1 MARFIQCHRSLQIHV
16 SVYWSQ
22 ICFSLK
28 LTDVQ
33 LLILEGFHRHFSP
46 ERSEK
51 PITGWYGILHAG
63 ISSALLP
70 DRFKQ
75 CQKKRE
81 GRLCSVSRIISS
93 TFLSSILILRFK
105 HFHIC
110 LFAELGKCSA
120 PVFQFSCLVLYSQIL
135 ISPKSSIVLNLTLQI
150 STKRVVMKKQVGQK
164 TTKTSRTGLLR
175 KTLNK

>member
-75 CQKKRE
+75 CQKK
-81 GRLCSVSRIISS
+81 GRGDCVLSPGSS
-93 TFLSSILILRFK
+93 PQHFCLPFSFSDSSISTSVYLLSWVNAP
-105 HFHIC
+105 H
-110 LFAELGKCSA
+110 LF
-120 PVFQFSCLVLYSQIL
+120 FS
-135 ISPKSSIVLNLTLQI
+135 SPAWFSTAKFSS
-150 STKRVVMKKQVGQK
+150 
-164 TTKTSRTGLLR
+164 LLR
-175 KTLNK
+175 VPLCWTWHYRLVPKEWLWKSK